1 MHTASTAALAAILR
15 NEVVH
20 LDGVSRFAPCRRFAS
35 LFSDSSPSDS
45 LYFLDSGLVK
55 IFKRGVDG
63 KEIIL
68 RIVAPGELFGEQA
81 LPGDES
87 RESRN
92 AGAEVLQDGTIYVIP
107 RAVFASWCETRP
119 HVWRLIAET
128 MTARQRD
135 FETKVELLCL
145 RDVEYRILYYLGEL
159 ATLVGSRADGIQEY
173 SIPLSQSELASLI
186 GATRETTST
195 TLNLL
200 ARRGLV
206 RLGRRMLVI
215 SSVDHM
221 RDAVLQRTMHAAGN
235 S

>member
-1 MHTASTAALAAILR
+1 MHTASTAALATVLR

-20 LDGVSRFAPCRRFAS
+20 LEGVSRFAPSRRFAS

-55 IFKRGVDG
+55 LFKRGEDG

-81 LPGDES
+81 LPGEEGRDI
-87 RESRN
+87 RN
-92 AGAEVLQDGTIYVIP
+92 TSAEVLQEGVIYVIP
-107 RAVFASWCETRP
+107 RAVFVTWCETRP
-119 HVWRLIAET
+119 QVWRLLSET
-128 MTARQRD
+128 LAARQR
-135 FETKVELLCL
+135 ELEKKVELLCL
-145 RDVEYRILYYLGEL
+145 HDVEYRILYYLGEL
-159 ATLVGSRADGIQEY
+159 ASLVGSRNDGLQEY

-195 TLNLL
+195 TLNAL

-206 RLGRRMLVI
+206 RLGRRLLVI
-215 SSVDHM
+215 SSMDHV
-221 RDAVLQRTMHAAGN
+221 RNAVLQRTMHAAGN
-235 S
+235 T

>member
-1 MHTASTAALAAILR
+1 MHTASTTALATILR

-20 LDGVSRFAPCRRFAS
+20 LEGVSRFAPSRRFAS

-55 IFKRGVDG
+55 IFKRGEDG

-68 RIVAPGELFGEQA
+68 RIVAPGELFGEES
-81 LPGDES
+81 LSSDES
-87 RESRN
+87 RDLRN
-92 AGAEVLQDGTIYVIP
+92 VSAEILHEGVIYVIP
-107 RAVFASWCETRP
+107 RTVFLAWGENRTQ
-119 HVWRLIAET
+119 VWRLVAET
-128 MTARQRD
+128 LALRQRD
-135 FETKVELLCL
+135 LEKKIELLCL
-145 RDVEYRILYYLGEL
+145 HDVEYRILYYLGEL
-159 ATLVGSRADGIQEY
+159 AAMVGSRSDGVQEY

-195 TLNLL
+195 TLNSL

-206 RLGRRMLVI
+206 RLGRRMLI
-215 SSVDHM
+215 IGSVEHVRNAAM
-221 RDAVLQRTMHAAGN
+221 QRSVQAAGN

>member
-1 MHTASTAALAAILR
+1 MHTASTTALATILR

-20 LDGVSRFAPCRRFAS
+20 LEGVSRFAPSRRFAS

-55 IFKRGVDG
+55 LYKRGEDG

-81 LPGDES
+81 LLGDDARDVRHVS
-87 RESRN
+87 
-92 AGAEVLQDGTIYVIP
+92 AEVLQEGVIYVIP
-107 RAVFASWCETRP
+107 RAVFLAWGETRA
-119 HVWRLIAET
+119 HVWRLLAET
-128 MTARQRD
+128 LTARQR
-135 FETKVELLCL
+135 ELEKKVELLCL
-145 RDVEYRILYYLGEL
+145 HDVEYRILYYLCEL
-159 ATLVGSRADGIQEY
+159 ATLVGSRNDGPQEY

-195 TLNLL
+195 TLNSL

-206 RLGRRMLVI
+206 QLGRRLLII
-215 SSVDHM
+215 SSVDHV
-221 RDAVLQRTMHAAGN
+221 RNAAAQRSVQAAGN

>member
-1 MHTASTAALAAILR
+1 
-15 NEVVH
+15 VH
-20 LDGVSRFAPCRRFAS
+20 LEGVSRFAPSRRFAS

-55 IFKRGVDG
+55 LFKRGEDG

-81 LPGDES
+81 LPGEEARDVRHVS
-87 RESRN
+87 
-92 AGAEVLQDGTIYVIP
+92 AEVLQEGVIYVIP
-107 RAVFASWCETRP
+107 RAVFLSCCDG
-119 HVWRLIAET
+119 HSHLWRLVSET
-128 MTARQRD
+128 LTVRQRD
-135 FETKVELLCL
+135 LEKKIELLCL

-159 ATLVGSRADGIQEY
+159 AALVGSRNDGLQEY

-195 TLNLL
+195 TLNSL

-206 RLGRRMLVI
+206 RLGRRLLVV
-215 SSVDHM
+215 SSVDHLRNAAM
-221 RDAVLQRTMHAAGN
+221 QRSMHANAGT

>member
-1 MHTASTAALAAILR
+1 MHTASTTALASILR

-20 LDGVSRFAPCRRFAS
+20 LDGVSRFAPSRRFAS
-35 LFSDSSPSDS
+35 LFSDSSPCDS

-55 IFKRGVDG
+55 LFKRGEDG

-81 LPGDES
+81 LSGEETRDV
-87 RESRN
+87 RN
-92 AGAEVLQDGTIYVIP
+92 ASAEVLQEGVIHVIP
-107 RAVFASWCETRP
+107 RTAFLSWCETRP
-119 HVWRLIAET
+119 HVWRLLAET
-128 MTARQRD
+128 LTARQRELD
-135 FETKVELLCL
+135 KKVELLCL
-145 RDVEYRILYYLGEL
+145 HDVEYRILYYLGEL
-159 ATLVGSRADGIQEY
+159 AALVGSRNDGPQEY

-195 TLNLL
+195 TLNSL

-206 RLGRRMLVI
+206 RLGRRLLVI
-215 SSVDHM
+215 SSMDHV
-221 RDAVLQRTMHAAGN
+221 RSAAIDRTMHAAGN

>member
-1 MHTASTAALAAILR
+1 MHTSSTVALATLIR

-20 LDGVSRFAPCRRFAS
+20 LEGVSRFAPSRRFAS

-55 IFKRGVDG
+55 LFKRGDDG

-68 RIVAPGELFGEQA
+68 RVVAPGELFGEQA
-81 LPGDES
+81 LPGEEARDV
-87 RESRN
+87 RN
-92 AGAEVLQDGTIYVIP
+92 VSAEVLQEGVIYIIP
-107 RAVFASWCETRP
+107 RQVFLGWSETRP
-119 HVWRLIAET
+119 QVWRLLTET
-128 MTARQRD
+128 LTARQR
-135 FETKVELLCL
+135 ELEKKVELLCL
-145 RDVEYRILYYLGEL
+145 RDVEYRILFYLGEL
-159 ATLVGSRADGIQEY
+159 ATMLGAKGDGQAQY

-195 TLNLL
+195 TLNAL

-206 RLGRRMLVI
+206 QLGRRMLIV
-215 SSVDHM
+215 SSLDHV
-221 RDAVLQRTMHAAGN
+221 RNAATQRAASAATN

>member
-1 MHTASTAALAAILR
+1 MHTASTTALATILR

-20 LDGVSRFAPCRRFAS
+20 LEGVSRFAPSRRFAS

-55 IFKRGVDG
+55 LFKRGDDG

-81 LPGDES
+81 LPGEEA
-87 RESRN
+87 REVRN
-92 AGAEVLQDGTIYVIP
+92 VSAEVLHEGVIYVIP
-107 RAVFASWCETRP
+107 RAVFLAWSETRP
-119 HVWRLIAET
+119 QVWRLLSEILAG
-128 MTARQRD
+128 RQR
-135 FETKVELLCL
+135 ELEKKVEVLCL
-145 RDVEYRILYYLGEL
+145 HDVEYRILYYLGEL
-159 ATLVGSRADGIQEY
+159 ATLLGSRSDGVQEC

-195 TLNLL
+195 TLNSL

-215 SSVDHM
+215 SSMDHV
-221 RDAVLQRTMHAAGN
+221 RNAALQRSMHATGN

>member
-1 MHTASTAALAAILR
+1 MHTASTNSLASILR

-20 LDGVSRFAPCRRFAS
+20 LEGVSRFAPSRRFAS

-55 IFKRGVDG
+55 LFKRGEDG

-81 LPGDES
+81 LSGEETRDARHVS
-87 RESRN
+87 
-92 AGAEVLQDGTIYVIP
+92 AEVLQEGVIYVIP
-107 RAVFASWCETRP
+107 RAVFLSWCDTRP
-119 HVWRLIAET
+119 HVWRLLSET
-128 MTARQRD
+128 LTARQR
-135 FETKVELLCL
+135 ELEKKVELLCL
-145 RDVEYRILYYLGEL
+145 QDVEYRILYYLSEL
-159 ATLVGSRADGIQEY
+159 ATLLGSRNEGLQEY

-195 TLNLL
+195 TLNSL

-206 RLGRRMLVI
+206 RLGRRLLVI
-215 SSVDHM
+215 SSMDHV
-221 RDAVLQRTMHAAGN
+221 RTAALQRAMHATGN